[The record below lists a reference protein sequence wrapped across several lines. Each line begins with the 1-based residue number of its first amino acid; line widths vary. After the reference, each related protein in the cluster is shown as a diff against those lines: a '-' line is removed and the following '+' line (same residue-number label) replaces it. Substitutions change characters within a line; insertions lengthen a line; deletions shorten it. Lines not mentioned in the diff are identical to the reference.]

1 MLIPWGGRKAIVERG
16 IDIAEVVALKQLECL
31 QSRVTRHYPA
41 GIDARI
47 RVEDTGALYLYQEDG
62 YRGENAVEDYSSAF
76 QRLVRILNLPFINP
90 IRESSLMAT
99 DEYFGLSDQIAQP
112 MFDYLVESA
121 QVGFQPESAAWLR
134 LKNLGW
140 QGQIPLEQREYYFR
154 RYRANSE
161 GLSQFEATRMLA
173 AYFAGSLAR
182 YKLNG
187 TARSAQWD
195 ELGGAIQ
202 ISFVPPVPGAPESLT
217 GRTLY
222 YRTLPEK
229 MARTHI
235 PAWRAR
241 GYFRITSEGEAQ
253 AKLANFHDPLE
264 LIEHSTRLERGGEEV
279 EVRTDYLLEG

>member
-1 MLIPWGGRKAIVERG
+1 MTQTNSTLYTIIPQVDDPYSQVIAEFFAREFPNSLTNATSLLELLTQAFVSTSQIRYGPAPKPESLVEIRKVISRAIELGRPIPVLIPWGGRKAIVERG

-121 QVGFQPESAAWLR
+121 QVGFQPRARHGSGSRISAGRGRSRLSNANTTSGAIEPILR
-134 LKNLGW
+134 AYLSLRPLGCLPR
-140 QGQIPLEQREYYFR
+140 I
-154 RYRANSE
+154 
-161 GLSQFEATRMLA
+161 
-173 AYFAGSLAR
+173 SLAP
-182 YKLNG
+182 
-187 TARSAQWD
+187 W
-195 ELGGAIQ
+195 
-202 ISFVPPVPGAPESLT
+202 
-217 GRTLY
+217 
-222 YRTLPEK
+222 
-229 MARTHI
+229 
-235 PAWRAR
+235 PA
-241 GYFRITSEGEAQ
+241 TS
-253 AKLANFHDPLE
+253 
-264 LIEHSTRLERGGEEV
+264 
-279 EVRTDYLLEG
+279 